1 MSNLSKQSAAF
12 LSTQKSLLDIIEE
25 KEMVLNLDIATAIRQ
40 AVSEAIRTSGRSR
53 WQIAAAMSE
62 YLGREITKAQI
73 DSFSA
78 ESKEGHRFPLEYV
91 PAFCHATRNYDLVA
105 LAAGA
110 LRIQVVLPEDAEEAR
125 LLLAELELQRMT
137 RKVAEMK
144 RTAEARRRRMQ

>member
-62 YLGREITKAQI
+62 CLGREITKAQI

-105 LAAGA
+105 LA
-110 LRIQVVLPEDAEEAR
+110 
-125 LLLAELELQRMT
+125 
-137 RKVAEMK
+137 
-144 RTAEARRRRMQ
+144 